1 MERKNFISVI
11 IVLVLIAWAI
21 VYFSDRQSFNKI
33 ELQESKDI
41 KEKNSYEKNESQDN
55 NDFIRS
61 QLLDYQNEQ
70 LDLLNESTA

>member
-33 ELQESKDI
+33 ELQESK
-41 KEKNSYEKNESQDN
+41 EKKSYEKNESQDN
-55 NDFIRS
+55 NDSIRT